1 MFADQGSVWGIA
13 ELAMKRYTLYF
24 EQRRRGFDSGFCV
37 KRNSLPVGR
46 KRRKE
51 EEEEEVRCNPA
62 VASAFIEQF
71 APLLE
76 DI

>member
-1 MFADQGSVWGIA
+1 MFADQGSVGGIA
-13 ELAMKRYTLYF
+13 ELAMKRYTMYF

-46 KRRKE
+46 KRR
-51 EEEEEVRCNPA
+51 RCGATLLLPP
-62 VASAFIEQF
+62 
-71 APLLE
+71 PLLNNSLE